1 MTKRRDFIKTSAY
14 VAAGSL
20 LISPLAC
27 TSKKEGVE
35 ATVDAMAGE
44 AEAAIKSKEIG
55 VQVYS
60 AREQLAEDF
69 EGTMKRL
76 AEIGY
81 KNIEAYGLG
90 TDGMFL
96 EKFTPGDYS
105 KIVSDVGMKVVSTHC
120 RYFTTDD
127 AQKMIDA
134 SSAAGIKYTIIPSLP
149 DELKESVDTY
159 KQVADNL
166 NKVGEIFKAAGLKFG
181 YHNHAFEFELKDD
194 QVPLE
199 IMLNETQSDLV
210 TFEADLYWVTRGGT
224 NPMDLINKF
233 PGRFSLFHVKDAAED
248 LEQTTVGTGIID
260 FETILNARDIAGLD
274 YYFIEDER
282 TDDPFAN
289 LKANFDYLN
298 GSDFG

>member
-1 MTKRRDFIKTSAY
+1 MTDRRKFIKTSTY

-35 ATVDAMAGE
+35 ATADAIAGE
-44 AEAAIKSKEIG
+44 AKEVLKTKEIG

-69 EGTMKRL
+69 AGTMEKL

-81 KNIEAYGLG
+81 KHIEAYGLG

-96 EKFTPGDYS
+96 EKMTPGDYS
-105 KIVSDVGMKVVSTHC
+105 KVVGDLGMELVSTHC
-120 RYFTTDD
+120 RYFTTED

-134 SSAAGIKYTIIPSLP
+134 SSTAGIKYTIIPSLP
-149 DELKESVDTY
+149 NELKESVDTY

-166 NKVGEIFKAAGLKFG
+166 NKVGEMFKAAGLKFG
-181 YHNHAFEFELKDD
+181 YHNHAFEFEQKEG
-194 QVPLE
+194 QIPLE
-199 IMLNETQSDLV
+199 IMLNETQPDLV
-210 TFEADLYWVTRGGT
+210 TFEADLYWVTRGGA
-224 NPMDLINKF
+224 NPMDLINKY
-233 PGRFSLFHVKDAAED
+233 PGRFGLFHVKDAAED

-260 FETILNARDIAGLD
+260 FETILNARETAGLD
-274 YYFIEDER
+274 YYFVEDER

-298 GSDFG
+298 NSEFG